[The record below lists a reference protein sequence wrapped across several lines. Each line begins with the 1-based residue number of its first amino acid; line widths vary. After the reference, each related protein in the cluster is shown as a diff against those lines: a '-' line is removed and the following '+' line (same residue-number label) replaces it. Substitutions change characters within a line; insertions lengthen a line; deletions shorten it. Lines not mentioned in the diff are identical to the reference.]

1 MTTVPMEPVA
11 APEPRWRALL
21 GTNLADRLYRGVLTT
36 LALLMPLLLLALV
49 GELATSAWPAIQRFG
64 LSFLWT
70 SVWDP
75 VAGIYGAAPMI
86 FGTLASSLLA
96 LVIAVPL
103 SLGVAIYL
111 TEFAPKWLRQPVAFL
126 VELLA
131 AIPSVVYGLWGIFVL
146 IPFLRTVVVP
156 PLRAAFGWTPFLSG
170 VFYGNSLLAGSVILA
185 IMIVPYIAA
194 VSREVL
200 LAVPVSQREAA
211 LGMGAT
217 RWEAVWTAV
226 VPYGRAGL
234 IGAVIL
240 GLGRA
245 LGETMA
251 VTMLIGNRHDIGLSV
266 LQPAY
271 TMAAAIANEFS
282 EATTS
287 IYLSALFEVGLIL
300 FVVTVAVNALARV
313 LIWRVARG
321 TAVGAGRC
329 ERASAA
335 PPLGQRHHDRPGSR
349 AVLGGGPRPGPDSRA
364 SRRERRVVSRLEL
377 FRQESGPGRAI
388 GRRRGQRDRGNGD
401 HRRPRRAHRPPG
413 RDRHRPLSRRVR
425 VGPPRLGRAV
435 RGGCPERHPVDRGR
449 HLRVDLARE
458 ADGPFLRA
466 RRERGARGAHG
477 ADAGPDHRGDGAA
490 RPPHAA

>member
-1 MTTVPMEPVA
+1 MTTLPMEPTA
-11 APEPRWRALL
+11 APEPRWRVLRGANV
-21 GTNLADRLYRGVLTT
+21 GDRLYRAALTA
-36 LALLMPLLLLALV
+36 LALTLPLLLLALV
-49 GELATSAWPAIQRFG
+49 SELVMNAWPAIRRFG
-64 LSFLWT
+64 LHFIWT

-75 VAGIYGAAPMI
+75 VAGVFGAAPMI
-86 FGTLASSLLA
+86 FGTLASSFLA
-96 LVIAVPL
+96 LLLAVPL
-103 SLGVAIYL
+103 ALGVAIYL

-146 IPFLRTVVVP
+146 IPFLRSYIVP
-156 PLRAAFGWTPFLSG
+156 PLRAALGWTPFLSG
-170 VFYGNSLLAGSVILA
+170 VFYGNSLLAGGVILA

-234 IGAVIL
+234 IGAAIL

-287 IYLSALFEVGLIL
+287 LYLSALFEVGLIL
-300 FVVTVAVNALARV
+300 FVVTVAVNALARL

-321 TAVGAGRC
+321 TAVG
-329 ERASAA
+329 
-335 PPLGQRHHDRPGSR
+335 SR
-349 AVLGGGPRPGPDSRA
+349 AL
-364 SRRERRVVSRLEL
+364 
-377 FRQESGPGRAI
+377 
-388 GRRRGQRDRGNGD
+388 
-401 HRRPRRAHRPPG
+401 
-413 RDRHRPLSRRVR
+413 
-425 VGPPRLGRAV
+425 
-435 RGGCPERHPVDRGR
+435 
-449 HLRVDLARE
+449 
-458 ADGPFLRA
+458 
-466 RRERGARGAHG
+466 
-477 ADAGPDHRGDGAA
+477 
-490 RPPHAA
+490 